1 MCAVVEELKPDV
13 VSFHFGLP
21 DADLVKRLKTSG
33 CKVICSATT
42 VAEAQ
47 FLERGGC
54 DAVIAQ
60 GIEAGGHRGM
70 FLSDDIAT
78 QVGLF
83 ALLPQVV
90 DAVKVPVIA
99 TGAIGDARGIVAA
112 LAMGAAGVQIGTAFL
127 FCPEAKVLPPH
138 RAALRTARDNSTVLT
153 NVLSGRPARGLVN
166 RAIRQLGPISNVAP
180 EFPRASPW
188 WSPTCC

>member
-1 MCAVVEELKPDV
+1 MCAVVEELKPDM

-33 CKVICSATT
+33 RKVICSATT

-47 FLERGGC
+47 FLEKGGC

-90 DAVKVPVIA
+90 DAMKVPVIA

-112 LAMGAAGVQIGTAFL
+112 IGNGRGRCTDRHRLSILPRGKGLAAAPRSIAD
-127 FCPEAKVLPPH
+127 
-138 RAALRTARDNSTVLT
+138 RA
-153 NVLSGRPARGLVN
+153 
-166 RAIRQLGPISNVAP
+166 
-180 EFPRASPW
+180 
-188 WSPTCC
+188 

>member
-1 MCAVVEELKPDV
+1 M
-13 VSFHFGLP
+13 
-21 DADLVKRLKTSG
+21 
-33 CKVICSATT
+33 
-42 VAEAQ
+42 
-47 FLERGGC
+47 
-54 DAVIAQ
+54 IAQ

-90 DAVKVPVIA
+90 DAMKVPVIA

-127 FCPEAKVLPPH
+127 FCPEAKVLPPY

-153 NVLSGRPARGLVN
+153 NVLSGRPHVASSTGPFGSLGPSAMSRRRFRWRSLRWRPCMRRHKSKGLVIFHPCW
-166 RAIRQLGPISNVAP
+166 RGR
-180 EFPRASPW
+180 PRPSGVNCRPAL
-188 WSPTCC
+188 